1 MLMVLVHPHG
11 ALSPGLSR
19 PLIQLLPRLLLSCLF
34 CLLAASFPAANAQD
48 PPAGLTVLASPA
60 PNTVLKAGDFLNLAI
75 DVNAGNSQGWAY
87 NSVEIYIVSDR
98 TNTNVSV
105 AGGPQLLAQEPGS
118 TVKHVQWPIA
128 TCLVTGDY
136 NLTIYESTTF
146 DGTGY
151 FAIMPIP
158 VQVQNDR
165 RVDPFCSSRVNP
177 LQTQPQPSNPPPASL
192 IPQPFNSPGPSESVS
207 PSEPA
212 ASGDPG
218 ATESEPAAST
228 LDASASATPPPDSS
242 LTSSAPEQTGGGII
256 TVTAG
261 DGDITIPLSELPGT
275 IVVEPSGGLPA
286 DPSATEERTSGFITI
301 TRTVAP
307 TATLTEVIS
316 EPVTI
321 TVEETFVST
330 ITAPE
335 ETREITVTQTLLST
349 IQLVASQPASP
360 QQAGLLPVN
369 AAVSA
374 TPLFAVSMFWALSA
388 STVLYVLRPVLAL

>member
-1 MLMVLVHPHG
+1 MIIHTLCSSRQHPTPHI
-11 ALSPGLSR
+11 R
-19 PLIQLLPRLLLSCLF
+19 Q
-34 CLLAASFPAANAQD
+34 
-48 PPAGLTVLASPA
+48 
-60 PNTVLKAGDFLNLAI
+60 
-75 DVNAGNSQGWAY
+75 
-87 NSVEIYIVSDR
+87 
-98 TNTNVSV
+98 
-105 AGGPQLLAQEPGS
+105 
-118 TVKHVQWPIA
+118 
-128 TCLVTGDY
+128 
-136 NLTIYESTTF
+136 LTIYESTTF

-192 IPQPFNSPGPSESVS
+192 IPGRSQPFTSPDPSESVS

-218 ATESEPAAST
+218 ATESEST
-228 LDASASATPPPDSS
+228 PDASASATPPPDSS

-335 ETREITVTQTLLST
+335 ETREITVTYESFPLVLALKLISSVLTRRIYSQTLLST

-388 STVLYVLRPVLAL
+388 SAVLYVLRPVFAL